1 METISVI
8 ATYIVLGFGLRGGFP
23 HSNSSIPEFGTKK
36 VDVKCLCVASLPQMA
51 EISGPEQA
59 GDRRYQNGQVL
70 RLASLGLVRQR
81 HLLNSRL
88 FSHRSAVS
96 RSLGRLMCSS
106 MF

>member
-23 HSNSSIPEFGTKK
+23 HSNSSIPEFGTQK
-36 VDVKCLCVASLPQMA
+36 VDVKCLCVAS
-51 EISGPEQA
+51 EQA